1 MPSRRFPKPWTV
13 EPTASGIGL
22 HGLCRRVLSG
32 FQQTLKCRDNRGQTQ
47 VTLRLRPM
55 AKILMS
61 TIPAM
66 KPPMSAA

>member
-1 MPSRRFPKPWTV
+1 MPSLSQALDGGTDGQRNR
-13 EPTASGIGL
+13 L
-22 HGLCRRVLSG
+22 HGLCRRALSG

-66 KPPMSAA
+66 KPPMCAA